1 MNNVCELILKTFQ
14 VHADEEKDLSP
25 RNSSLDLA
33 NISIKNENQTDKPSV
48 ETAEF

>member
-1 MNNVCELILKTFQ
+1 MKIYK

-33 NISIKNENQTDKPSV
+33 NISIKNENQTGEPSV